1 MAQKKNFARLV
12 GEYSNLAFILPA
24 SIFVGYA
31 IGYGL
36 DKYFGTGFWHIVWL
50 LIGIVAGMKELI
62 HKVMVDFQRDLD
74 NPGDDITSSQDKD
87 DPSTRG

>member
-1 MAQKKNFARLV
+1 MPPPKSFTRMV

-36 DKYFGTGFWHIVWL
+36 DKWFGTHFWYLVWL

-62 HKVMVDFQRDLD
+62 RKVMVDFQKDT
-74 NPGDDITSSQDKD
+74 DDTDGGK
-87 DPSTRG
+87 